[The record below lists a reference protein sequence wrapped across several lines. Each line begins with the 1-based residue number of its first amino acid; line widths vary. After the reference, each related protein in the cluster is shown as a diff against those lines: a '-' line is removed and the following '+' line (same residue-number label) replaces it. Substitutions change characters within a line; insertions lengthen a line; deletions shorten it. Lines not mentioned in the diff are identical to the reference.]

1 VKGVALFE
9 YTEGDLKID
18 NVKIHYYRTGG
29 QKPPIILLH
38 GATDN
43 GLCWTPVAELL
54 AEKYDVIM
62 QDTQGHGF
70 SDRLDKGFTFMSPT
84 NEVAGLVK
92 QLGLQKP
99 IIMGHSMG
107 AGITVSVAVA
117 YPSLPKAIILE
128 DPGWMIPESGNT
140 EFARAKMNQR
150 DAYMRS
156 LVELGKRP
164 LEEIMAEGK
173 KLNPRWSE
181 AELKPWA
188 KSKQQFDPE
197 LFAKPLLDPRS
208 YEELVP
214 QIKCPTLLIISDDGI
229 VKKEVAE
236 NATRLWKSK
245 EPFKWVQIKG
255 AGHNIRR
262 EQFEDYKATL
272 FDFLNSL
279 LD

>member
-1 VKGVALFE
+1 MLN
-9 YTEGDLKID
+9 YTEGYLKID
-18 NVKIHYYRTGG
+18 NVRIHYYRTGG
-29 QKPPIILLH
+29 RKPPFILLH
-38 GATDN
+38 GASDN

-54 AEKYDVIM
+54 AENYDVIM
-62 QDTQGHGF
+62 QDTQGHGL
-70 SDRLDKGFTFMSPT
+70 SDRLDKGFTYMSPT

-92 QLGLQKP
+92 QLGLKKP

-128 DPGWMIPESGNT
+128 DPGWMTPDFRKN
-140 EFARAKMNQR
+140 EFEKAEMKQR
-150 DAYMRS
+150 DAYMKS
-156 LVELGKRP
+156 LIELGKRSID
-164 LEEIMAEGK
+164 EIIAEGK

-188 KSKQQFDPE
+188 KSKQQFDSE

-214 QIKCPTLLIISDDGI
+214 QIKCPTLLIISDGGI

-236 NATRLWKSK
+236 NAARLWKSK
-245 EPFKWVQIKG
+245 EPFKWVEIKG
-255 AGHNIRR
+255 AGHSIRR
-262 EQFEDYKATL
+262 DNFTDYQAAL
-272 FDFLNSL
+272 FDFLKSL
-279 LD
+279 PA